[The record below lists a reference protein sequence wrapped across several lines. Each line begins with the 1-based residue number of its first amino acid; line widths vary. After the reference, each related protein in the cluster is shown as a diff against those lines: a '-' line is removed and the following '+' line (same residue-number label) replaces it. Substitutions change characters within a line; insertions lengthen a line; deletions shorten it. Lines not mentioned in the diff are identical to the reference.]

1 MSNRVITIKKVGTV
15 NNVMYRDVLVGS
27 FEDGDTETLA
37 MIIDRAVDVYIERR
51 APDLKDAFERT
62 IDMAYEM
69 GRKGQSI
76 TTAKKIISLACSV

>member
-27 FEDGDTETLA
+27 FQDGDNDMLA

-51 APDLKDAFERT
+51 APDLKEAFERT

-69 GRKGQSI
+69 GRKGKNI
-76 TTAKKIISLACSV
+76 TEAKKLILLACSV

>member
-27 FEDGDTETLA
+27 FQDGDNDTLA
-37 MIIDRAVDVYIERR
+37 MIIDRAVDIYIERR

-62 IDMAYEM
+62 IDMDYDM

-76 TTAKKIISLACSV
+76 TTAKKLILLAC